1 MPKQTPHVKR
11 AIALTAAFALT
22 VSGITVHKGE
32 NAQAASKA
40 PTLSASSVT
49 LKKGQ
54 TKKIKINANKQKIKK
69 VTWKVDKKKLKI
81 TKKTKKYV
89 VVKALKTGSASISV
103 TIKTTKKTYTRTVKT
118 KIKTTK
124 KTTPKPKPTKKPVN
138 SPAPSTPAVSGEPSG
153 SGAPTVTTPSDKTAG
168 PADTNTPDESKA
180 PDETK
185 APDESAEP
193 AVSDAPSESSQP
205 STSQAPSK
213 PDNPV
218 INRPVPEY
226 AAQKLWGSAYKLADV
241 SADNK
246 GAKYK
251 YSVMVK
257 LSGDADVLANNPS
270 FTKLKIVSN
279 YNTSYPMLASVDV
292 SDAYADW
299 TLMTFEHRF
308 ADITSA
314 NACLYFDGIPDGMS
328 VWYKE
333 FTEVLIEPDDGL
345 GGTPIAKNEWN
356 MITVTDLQNG
366 TTNPH
371 KYYENKQV
379 RISFDIREKGVADP
393 TGTTVNLQ
401 ANPGNEYP
409 VLKSGIE
416 LTTGWTNVTCDYTF
430 GEITNTHPSLY
441 FNYTDA
447 LADMELYIRNVN
459 IEILGDAPAPPEP
472 SAGAPSPAPSAGAA
486 SPGAIENLVLTGDD
500 LGASADFTYEANG
513 AAQYTT
519 VSQPNLSG
527 DKFTSDPTLALE
539 WEAKDKDGN
548 DITATTKFNITI
560 RKDNPN
566 WQQGNAND
574 VAVAYEKTSSHSM
587 QLGTDK
593 VSDLTSDNT
602 IYIIIATSVA
612 GFNGTFTLKKLA
624 LNGTEETSLPASYT
638 YVENGMAQWAPT
650 AQVSLPADIDFSK
663 YKSCEIEYTVDD
675 VGSTGVG
682 LQAIVGAKDNT
693 NADKSIPNYTE
704 DRASGKFVI
713 NLTDTLKTLTGFTNP
728 YIKLQTAT
736 AGFKGSV
743 TITKVTFVLND

>member
-138 SPAPSTPAVSGEPSG
+138 SPAPSIPAVSGEPSG

-168 PADTNTPDESKA
+168 PADTKKPDETKV

-193 AVSDAPSESSQP
+193 SVSDAPSESSQP

-226 AAQKLWGSAYKLADV
+226 AAQKLWGTAYKLADV
-241 SADNK
+241 SPNNT
-246 GAKYK
+246 GSKYK

-257 LSGDADVLANNPS
+257 LSGDADILANNPS

-308 ADITSA
+308 ADITNA
-314 NACLYFDGIPDGMS
+314 NGCLYFDGIPDGMS

-345 GGTPIAKNEWN
+345 GGTPIAKNEWD
-356 MITVTDLQNG
+356 MITVSSLRKG
-366 TTNPH
+366 STTPH

-393 TGTTVNLQ
+393 TGTTVDLQ
-401 ANPGNEYP
+401 ANPGNDQYP

-430 GEITNTHPSLY
+430 GEITNTYPSLY
-441 FNYTDA
+441 FGYTDA

-459 IEILGDAPAPPEP
+459 IEILGDAPTPPE
-472 SAGAPSPAPSAGAA
+472 PSAGAA
-486 SPGAIENLVLTGDD
+486 SPGAIENLVLTDDD

-519 VSQPNLSG
+519 VAKLEIAG
-527 DKFTSDPTLALE
+527 DKFTSNPTLDLE
-539 WEAKDKDGN
+539 WEAKDKDNN

-560 RKDNPN
+560 RKDNAD
-566 WQQGNAND
+566 WQADGAND
-574 VAVAYEKTSSHSM
+574 VTAVYEKTTSHSM
-587 QLGTDK
+587 QLGADK
-593 VSDLTSDNT
+593 VSSLTASNK
-602 IYIIIATSVA
+602 IFIIIATSAA
-612 GFNGTFTLKKLA
+612 GFNGTFTLKKAA
-624 LNGTEETSLPASYT
+624 LDSTEETDLPAAYT
-638 YVENGMAQWAPT
+638 YVENGMAQYAPT

-704 DRASGKFVI
+704 NRASGKFVI

-728 YIKLQTAT
+728 YIKLQTDT